1 MNWLSTLA
9 KHVDYLSGRYEA
21 FPIRDEATRAGA
33 LQVLDEVRR
42 NELKRVHGRGALES
56 AAFVDAEVPYEF
68 YALKDTREDR
78 VIGCIRVTKAQDIAA
93 IAQSRE
99 EYHLDKFPPE
109 LLARTQVFTRLVILR
124 EYRKSAASLV
134 LFRRLFADALPRDT
148 LASLLS
154 CEPGLYASYLR
165 LGFRPLGGVHQGS
178 SGGFRIPM
186 VILTHDLEH
195 FRQVRSPLVSQLVE
209 FDGPRPQDGLLWY
222 RTLEARQGPIDPGV
236 AFFADD
242 DATDVHAP
250 LTRGLTEAGRA
261 EVLRNA
267 MEIQCHPGDVVLSA
281 GDGGRSMGFVLQGA
295 VQAEIGGRVVS
306 VMGEGELFGELA
318 VVLNT
323 TRTATL
329 VAVGDDTRVLMLS
342 QTCLDRLDDA
352 ADRIQVWRNLAQVLA
367 TRLRRARE

>member
-1 MNWLSTLA
+1 MSWLSTLA

-21 FPIRDEATRAGA
+21 FPIRDESTRAGA
-33 LQVLDEVRR
+33 LQVLEEVRR

-56 AAFVDAEVPYEF
+56 AAFVDAEVPYEL
-68 YALKDTREDR
+68 YALKDTRSDQ

-93 IAQSRE
+93 ITQSRE
-99 EYHLDKFPPE
+99 EYHLDKFPPAI
-109 LLARTQVFTRLVILR
+109 LARTQVFTRLVILR
-124 EYRKSAASLV
+124 EYRKTAASLV
-134 LFRRLFADALPRDT
+134 LFRRLFADALPRGI

-186 VILTHDLEH
+186 VIFTHDMQH
-195 FRQVRSPLVSQLVE
+195 FRSVRSPLVPQLE
-209 FDGPRPQDGLLWY
+209 AFDGPLPQDGLAWY
-222 RTLEARQGPIDPGV
+222 RTLEAQQGPIDPGV
-236 AFFADD
+236 AFFSDD
-242 DATDVHAP
+242 DAPDVHAP
-250 LTRGLTEAGRA
+250 LTRGLTDAGRA

-281 GDGGRSMGFVLQGA
+281 GDGGRSMGFVMQGA

-306 VMGEGELFGELA
+306 VLGEGEMFGELA
-318 VVLNT
+318 VVLNS

-342 QTCLDRLDDA
+342 QTCIDRLSNPDD
-352 ADRIQVWRNLAQVLA
+352 RVQVWRNLAQVLA
-367 TRLRRARE
+367 TRVRRFHE